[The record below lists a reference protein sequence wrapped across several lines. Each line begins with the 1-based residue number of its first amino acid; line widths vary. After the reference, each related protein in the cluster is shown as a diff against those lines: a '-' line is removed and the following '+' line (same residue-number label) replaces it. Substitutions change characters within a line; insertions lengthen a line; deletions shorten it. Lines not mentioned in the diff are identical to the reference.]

1 MLINE
6 KKIHYKS
13 GEIYTD
19 KESLKHNNFLRV
31 KQVSKPSTKHS
42 KPVER
47 KEQNTESASS
57 RKRKNDQFQTK
68 EKSVIILGDSMMK
81 HLNGYEISGK
91 LPCKCKVYVRNFPGS
106 KTRGMKD
113 YLKPPLRRCGRSP
126 ELIVES
132 IADLVASLKV
142 ENHEV
147 SISNIIVRTHN
158 QELREKAVT
167 VNKKPSQIC

>member
-1 MLINE
+1 MLINK

-19 KESLKHNNFLRV
+19 KESLQHNTFLRV
-31 KQVSKPSTKHS
+31 KPVSKPRRKHS

-47 KEQNTESASS
+47 KEQNTEFVGS
-57 RKRKNDQFQTK
+57 RKQKNNQLQTK

-81 HLNGYEISGK
+81 HLNVYEISGR
-91 LPCKCKVYVRNFPGS
+91 LPCKCKVYARNFPGS
-106 KTRGMKD
+106 KTRCMKD
-113 YLKPPLRRCGRSP
+113 NLKPPLRCCGRSP

-132 IADLVASLKV
+132 IADLAASLKA

-167 VNKKPSQIC
+167 VNKKLS